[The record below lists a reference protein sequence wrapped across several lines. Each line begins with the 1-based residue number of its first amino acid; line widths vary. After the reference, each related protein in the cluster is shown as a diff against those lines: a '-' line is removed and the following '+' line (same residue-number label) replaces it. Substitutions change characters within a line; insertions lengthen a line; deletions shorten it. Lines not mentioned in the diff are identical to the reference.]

1 MNLGI
6 LGGTFNPIHLAHLR
20 LAEELTEALALDR
33 VLFIPAAEPPLKA
46 SGVIPAQA
54 RLEMTRLA
62 TADNP
67 RFEVLDLELQ
77 RSGPSYTVD
86 TLRELTRQYPGT
98 RLWFLIG
105 TDAIVELDQW
115 YQPEELFELASFAVA
130 TRLGGSGAQ
139 TLDSSG
145 LLEALPAGIVR
156 LFRKQGEALVHS
168 SGNEMRV
175 IQFTPLRISSTDI
188 RRRVQTQRS
197 IRYLVP
203 EVVSEYIQKHDLY
216 KEKH

>member
-1 MNLGI
+1 MKLGV

-20 LAEELTEALALDR
+20 LAEELSEELALDR
-33 VLFIPAAEPPLKA
+33 VLFIPAAEPPLKP
-46 SGVIPAQA
+46 SGVVSAQA

-67 RFEVLDLELQ
+67 RFEVLDLELH

-86 TLRELTRQYPGT
+86 TLRELTQRYPGT

-105 TDAIVELDQW
+105 TDAIAELDQW
-115 YQPEELFELASFAVA
+115 HQPEQLFELASFAVA
-130 TRLGGSGAQ
+130 TRPGSPLPLQ
-139 TLDSSG
+139 KL
-145 LLEALPAGIVR
+145 LPAR
-156 LFRKQGEALVHS
+156 LAQLFRKQGEALLHA

-175 IQFTPLRISSTDI
+175 IQFTPLHVSSTDI
-188 RRRVQTQRS
+188 RQRVRSKRS

-203 EVVSEYIQKHDLY
+203 EAVAEYIQKQHLY
-216 KEKH
+216 EEPH